1 MKSQG
6 SGRYPY
12 MLCSCRINAVPER
25 KSSQPAPVPAIAL
38 EDVRKRFG
46 PQVGLDGLTL
56 AVASGSVF
64 GLLGPNGAGKTTT
77 VRVLLGLVRPDA
89 GSARVLGLDP
99 TRRAPAVRARVG
111 VLLEGDGLYAR
122 LSAREN
128 LEYHARLHRLRPPY
142 RGRRIEELLRS
153 FGLWERRG
161 EPVRHFSRGLRQKL
175 AVARALVHRPPVL
188 LLDEPFSGLD
198 PAAAAELRGRLR
210 ALAGEQ
216 GVTVLL
222 TTHDLLH
229 VEKGC
234 DRVAVLQSGRVRA
247 EGTLDELRVRQEQVE
262 GRVRGAGLDEQRLT
276 ALQRE
281 GLISSWESEPGG
293 ARVLC
298 TRARR
303 PALARALVE
312 RGVALEELH
321 TLEGS
326 LEDVFIGLMSCTEAQ
341 AS

>member
-1 MKSQG
+1 M
-6 SGRYPY
+6 
-12 MLCSCRINAVPER
+12 PEPE
-25 KSSQPAPVPAIAL
+25 SSKPAPVPAIAL

-46 PQVGLDGLTL
+46 SQVGLDGLTL
-56 AVASGSVF
+56 AVASGTVF

-89 GSARVLGLDP
+89 GSARVVGLDP

-153 FGLWERRG
+153 FDLWERRG
-161 EPVRHFSRGLRQKL
+161 EPVLHFSRGQRQKL
-175 AVARALVHRPPVL
+175 AVARALLHQPPL
-188 LLDEPFSGLD
+188 LVLDEPFSGLD
-198 PAAAAELRGRLR
+198 PAAAAELRARLR
-210 ALAGEQ
+210 ALAREQ

-222 TTHDLLH
+222 TTHDVLH

-247 EGTLDELRVRQEQVE
+247 QGTLDELRVRKEQVE
-262 GRVRGAGLDEQRLT
+262 VRLRGAGLDEQRLT
-276 ALQRE
+276 ALQCE

-326 LEDVFIGLMSCTEAQ
+326 LEDVFIELMSSTEAQ